1 MLIMVVYVSNQ
12 VQQKSTDFFFNLDIN
27 KLYVLPHFL
36 YYFMIFVYLDSDLLL
51 I

>member
-1 MLIMVVYVSNQ
+1 MVVYVSNQ
-12 VQQKSTDFFFNLDIN
+12 VQQRALIFFFTWTSIS
-27 KLYVLPHFL
+27 YVLPHFL